1 MRASLLALAGGA
13 LTVLIACSLTWSAI
27 TVPMLDD
34 VTGPVRTV
42 ALSGTDL
49 APLASASAWVA
60 LAGLLAVIATRS
72 WGRVIVGA
80 VVIAAGAVIIVS
92 SASVGWQSSSNPLWT
107 LAVTGGLG
115 LSDDDVEARVNLRG
129 GGIALGHPLGCSGAR
144 LVVSMLSVL
153 EDTGGA
159 LGLATLCVGV
169 GQGLAV
175 VVERQVS

>member
-72 WGRVIVGA
+72 
-80 VVIAAGAVIIVS
+80 S
-92 SASVGWQSSSNPLWT
+92 
-107 LAVTGGLG
+107 
-115 LSDDDVEARVNLRG
+115 E
-129 GGIALGHPLGCSGAR
+129 R
-144 LVVSMLSVL
+144 L
-153 EDTGGA
+153 
-159 LGLATLCVGV
+159 
-169 GQGLAV
+169 
-175 VVERQVS
+175 

>member
-42 ALSGTDL
+42 ALSGTDR

-107 LAVTGGLG
+107 LAVTGGL
-115 LSDDDVEARVNLRG
+115 VV
-129 GGIALGHPLGCSGAR
+129 GAAG
-144 LVVSMLSVL
+144 LSVL
-153 EDTGGA
+153 MRGRAWPGLGRRFEAPGGSAPARATPVATRRLTPWDAIDSGEDPTSDGPPA
-159 LGLATLCVGV
+159 
-169 GQGLAV
+169 
-175 VVERQVS
+175 